1 MGNNRDIFVKI
12 ILLTVVVASFVIHS
26 CPERIASILMESEGH
41 IGRSY
46 GV

>member
-1 MGNNRDIFVKI
+1 MGNSRDISVKI
-12 ILLTVVVASFVIHS
+12 ILLTVVVASFIIHS

-41 IGRSY
+41 IRRSY